1 MPESE
6 GPADALLCLRA
17 AVSADPEDPM
27 ALVRLRDS
35 SGNDLDGI
43 QGATSVT
50 FLSKES
56 KAPVQTFDVHVP
68 ARMLRSRELSSRE
81 GGAPKIDLEPDAF
94 FPLSA
99 LLFAILQRNER
110 AGSYLRNAT
119 TAQIVP
125 ISALERAPILE
136 YLTGKRNAWDGIVS
150 PTDVADSGAT
160 APSDTAAPAALTKD
174 DAAERPVT
182 SKRTFQPDAAD
193 AEFVRHLRSKY
204 ELVLLSRDDALRG
217 SMTADTDDGTTGAR
231 AGGDLLGLRAMMA
244 PRIEA
249 AKKRSVSSNKS
260 STSSSRSAPS
270 AINPARKSRAQ
281 DPIILLSNSPTAL
294 VNMFNVKALLQD
306 GVFIPPEEARQ
317 QAGGIPELV
326 VTIRAPSSDEPTSGQ
341 GVSLSRRILVVDS
354 AEAVNRLGSGAPGS
368 DQDPWSRV
376 ICVFTTGQSWQ
387 FKSYR
392 WSGPTRSF
400 PKWYVFA
407 WLTAPAMG
415 VYVRWSNEAPSVQ
428 VKNWNVT
435 HLQVGTCY
443 ALVPLTIVQVDRT
456 KRHTDKQLVAFFW
469 RSLDSWVQRK
479 KPRLHL

>member
-1 MPESE
+1 MPESD
-6 GPADALLCLRA
+6 GPADVLLCLRA
-17 AVSADPEDPM
+17 AASANTDDPM
-27 ALVRLRDS
+27 ALVRIKDA
-35 SGNDLDGI
+35 SGNDLDGL
-43 QGATSVT
+43 QGAVSVT
-50 FLSKES
+50 FLSQES
-56 KAPVQTFDVHVP
+56 KAPVHTFEVH
-68 ARMLRSRELSSRE
+68 ALTRMLRNRELSSRE
-81 GGAPKIDLEPDAF
+81 GGPPKMESEPDAF
-94 FPLSA
+94 LPLSS
-99 LLFAILQRNER
+99 LVFAILQRNER

-119 TAQIVP
+119 AAQIVP

-136 YLTGKRNAWDGIVS
+136 YLTGKRSAWDGVTT
-150 PTDVADSGAT
+150 PADVAESEAT
-160 APSDTAAPAALTKD
+160 APSDAAATVALTKG
-174 DAAERPVT
+174 DAAERPAT
-182 SKRTFQPDAAD
+182 SKRPFVPDTTD

-217 SMTADTDDGTTGAR
+217 SMTADADIDTPSSR
-231 AGGDLLGLRAMMA
+231 AGGDLLGLRAMIA

-249 AKKRSVSSNKS
+249 AKKRSVASSKS
-260 STSSSRSAPS
+260 SASSSRPAPS
-270 AINPARKSRAQ
+270 TVNPARKSRAQ

-392 WSGPTRSF
+392 WSDPRDLFRNGMFWRLTR
-400 PKWYVFA
+400 
-407 WLTAPAMG
+407 PAMG
-415 VYVRWSNEAPSVQ
+415 VYVRWTNEAPSAQ
-428 VKNWNVT
+428 VKNWNVS
-435 HLQVGTCY
+435 HLQVCTY
-443 ALVPLTIVQVDRT
+443 LTFSR
-456 KRHTDKQLVAFFW
+456 
-469 RSLDSWVQRK
+469 
-479 KPRLHL
+479 

>member
-50 FLSKES
+50 FLS

-392 WSGPTRSF
+392 WSDPRDLF
-400 PKWYVFA
+400 
-407 WLTAPAMG
+407 
-415 VYVRWSNEAPSVQ
+415 RN
-428 VKNWNVT
+428 
-435 HLQVGTCY
+435 GTY
-443 ALVPLTIVQVDRT
+443 LPG
-456 KRHTDKQLVAFFW
+456 
-469 RSLDSWVQRK
+469 
-479 KPRLHL
+479 

>member
-1 MPESE
+1 MPESD
-6 GPADALLCLRA
+6 GPTDVLLCLRA
-17 AVSADPEDPM
+17 AVSATPEDPL
-27 ALVRLRDS
+27 ALLKIKDA
-35 SGNDLDGI
+35 SGNDLDGL
-43 QGATSVT
+43 QGAVSVT
-50 FLSKES
+50 FVSQES
-56 KAPVQTFDVHVP
+56 KAPVHTFEVHVP
-68 ARMLRSRELSSRE
+68 TRMLRNRELSSRE
-81 GGAPKIDLEPDAF
+81 GGPPKMESEPDAF
-94 FPLSA
+94 LPLSA
-99 LLFAILQRNER
+99 LVFAILQRNER

-136 YLTGKRNAWDGIVS
+136 YLTGKRSTWDGVTPLS
-150 PTDVADSGAT
+150 DTADSEAT
-160 APSDTAAPAALTKD
+160 APSDVAATAALTKGD
-174 DAAERPVT
+174 AERPTT
-182 SKRTFQPDAAD
+182 SKRPFVPDPAD
-193 AEFVRHLRSKY
+193 TEFVRHLRSKY

-217 SMTADTDDGTTGAR
+217 SMTADADTDTSGSR
-231 AGGDLLGLRAMMA
+231 AGGDLLGLRAMIA

-249 AKKRSVSSNKS
+249 AKKRSVASSKS

-270 AINPARKSRAQ
+270 AVNPARKSRAQ

-294 VNMFNVKALLQD
+294 INMFNVKALLQD

-392 WSGPTRSF
+392 WSDPRDLFRNGMF
-400 PKWYVFA
+400 WE
-407 WLTAPAMG
+407 LTGAAMG
-415 VYVRWSNEAPSVQ
+415 VYVRWTNEAPSAQ

-435 HLQVGTCY
+435 HLQLGATKKT
-443 ALVPLTIVQVDRT
+443 PLTTVML
-456 KRHTDKQLVAFFW
+456 QLRV
-469 RSLDSWVQRK
+469 
-479 KPRLHL
+479 